1 MNPRVVVGVLL
12 VLLLSSPALA
22 DDPAAAFGKFCEEW
36 MEKLAARERRN
47 SSIIKWEDKSGS
59 VLGSYVG
66 YSKQHTCELKEN
78 KEAKNPVPVGKITY
92 LEVRY
97 EKTGVTKDEAERSQA
112 RPVETTEVTEIF
124 RYAKGVWVY

>member
-1 MNPRVVVGVLL
+1 MKSRLSAIA
-12 VLLLSSPALA
+12 LLLILVSPAVA
-22 DDPAAAFGKFCEEW
+22 QDAATAFGTFCEEW
-36 MEKLAARERRN
+36 MQKLEAREKRN
-47 SSIIKWEDKSGS
+47 TSLIKWEDKPDS

-78 KEAKNPVPVGKITY
+78 KQNKPPVPIGKITY

-97 EKTGVTKDEAERSQA
+97 EKSGANKDEAERSQA